1 MFFAPTKGKQKA
13 MDKRFVIY
21 LGLSLLLM
29 GCHKKPK
36 ADQTPLLT
44 VTTIEAVAAEIS
56 PKREFIGY
64 LQSNFDAVIQPRVN
78 GFLTSKRFSNGMP
91 VKQGALLYTIDKSQ
105 FSASMLAAEASL
117 QSARAK
123 AVEARNNY
131 ERAVPLAEMNAISR
145 AQLDQYTAT
154 FKASEAAVKSAEQ
167 TLKNARLDLSYTD
180 IRSPIDGIAGGSNAH
195 IGDYVGPGTEF
206 SVLTTISN
214 TDTLSFDVSLPMAEY
229 LRLGG
234 SRERIYENDSLLSNI
249 SLMLDDGSRYPLAGF
264 YSHTRKD
271 VAAAT
276 GTIILVVKFANP
288 ESQLK
293 PGQFGRVQCRIGRP
307 EQAVMVPQRAVS
319 EAQGIS
325 SVWVIR
331 NDSTAQFREVET
343 GPLHDSL
350 WVITRGLEAGE
361 KVALTGRQK
370 LETGQRVNP
379 INQ

>member
-1 MFFAPTKGKQKA
+1 MRIQIVTLSA
-13 MDKRFVIY
+13 
-21 LGLSLLLM
+21 LSLLFSA
-29 GCHKKPK
+29 CKSHPE
-36 ADQTPLLT
+36 
-44 VTTIEAVAAEIS
+44 TTAEPQLNIEVAVVESEEI
-56 PKREFIGY
+56 PNKMTFIGY

-78 GFLTSKRFSNGMP
+78 GFLASKHFNGGLP
-91 VKQGALLYTIDKSQ
+91 VRRGQLLYRIDPSQ
-105 FSASMLAAEASL
+105 LATAMYAAEASL
-117 QSARAK
+117 QSAKAE

-131 ERAVPLAEMNAISR
+131 ERAVPLAAMNAISR

-167 TLKNARLDLSYTD
+167 ALKNARLDLSYTD

-234 SRERIYENDSLLSNI
+234 SRERIYENDSLLSHI
-249 SLMLDDGSRYPLAGF
+249 SLMLDDGTRYPLAGF

-271 VAAAT
+271 VASAT

-319 EAQGIS
+319 EAQGVS

-343 GPLHDSL
+343 GPLYDSL
-350 WVITRGLEAGE
+350 WVITRGLDAGE

-379 INQ
+379 INR